1 MPVLRPLWRGVE
13 TSAVQ
18 VAVSQRMPEE
28 GLEGTAEHF
37 PGAVLI
43 QVCPGIALLIARVG
57 EAIVVVFQRT
67 NIPLLADSAAAFVS
81 VRHFAGLM
89 IGAVALSA
97 AEIFAIAVVVAVLA
111 VAFVYVVAFVSTAA
125 GSGLNAVLLVVA
137 VSVAIAPIV
146 ATVVDVAVFVGD
158 VLAVVFAA
166 EFAVYEASVSG
177 FAAAAAVVGAAAA
190 AGVAAEFDSG
200 NLFGCC
206 LQNSHFAR
214 LCYHGIPDN
223 SLLPSFA
230 WAAQKLTERAEALMC
245 SQWWMSHS
253 AGD

>member
-1 MPVLRPLWRGVE
+1 M
-13 TSAVQ
+13 
-18 VAVSQRMPEE
+18 SQRMPEE

-111 VAFVYVVAFVSTAA
+111 VVFVYVVAFVSTAA

-245 SQWWMSHS
+245 SQ
-253 AGD
+253 

>member
-1 MPVLRPLWRGVE
+1 M
-13 TSAVQ
+13 VQ
-18 VAVSQRMPEE
+18 VAVSQQMPEE

-97 AEIFAIAVVVAVLA
+97 AEIFAIAAIAVVVAVLA
-111 VAFVYVVAFVSTAA
+111 VVFVYVVAFVSTAA

-177 FAAAAAVVGAAAA
+177 FAAAAAAAVVGAAAA

-245 SQWWMSHS
+245 SQ
-253 AGD
+253 

>member
-1 MPVLRPLWRGVE
+1 M
-13 TSAVQ
+13 
-18 VAVSQRMPEE
+18 SQRMPEE

-245 SQWWMSHS
+245 SQ
-253 AGD
+253 

>member
-1 MPVLRPLWRGVE
+1 M
-13 TSAVQ
+13 
-18 VAVSQRMPEE
+18 SQRMPEE

-111 VAFVYVVAFVSTAA
+111 VVFVSVVAFVSTAA

-166 EFAVYEASVSG
+166 EFAVYGASVFG
-177 FAAAAAVVGAAAA
+177 FAAAAVVGAAAA